1 MSMWMSRQ
9 PTTRVLALMAGLA
22 MAWPMS
28 GVERLASAGMPALEA
43 DLEEPV
49 LLYRFD
55 ARPQPGSMLEVDVS
69 VDGARQARERWS
81 LPAAAQKQPI
91 YELFARAPKRLAEWQ
106 AQANAGHSVMV
117 TLTLDG
123 RVVASLPLADLLGSS
138 QALRRQGVV
147 PEDLSGDVVPAA
159 GVADAELLGPVTNN
173 ACGDACRADRLT
185 CLADCN
191 ETPSPSCR
199 ADCDRWHTK
208 CMEACNEP
216 PNCPTTTTQT
226 RWQVLSYSFRGFIC
240 YGAGTPG
247 AQALEYWRYWKVST
261 VQVTTACD
269 GSETENVTSVAY
281 VTDLC
286 AWPQGSC
293 SNPTNSTPIF
303 WCHFS

>member
-1 MSMWMSRQ
+1 MSMWTSRQ
-9 PTTRVLALMAGLA
+9 STTRVLALMAGLA

-91 YELFARAPKRLAEWQ
+91 YELFAREPKRLAEWQ

-117 TLTLDG
+117 TLALDG
-123 RVVASLPLADLLGSS
+123 RVVASLPLAELLVSS

-147 PEDLSGDVVPAA
+147 PEDLSGDVELTAGAA
-159 GVADAELLGPVTNN
+159 DAQQFGPVADS
-173 ACGDACRADRLT
+173 ACTDACRDNRLS

-191 ETPSPSCR
+191 ENPSPSCR
-199 ADCDRWHTK
+199 ATCDRQHAK
-208 CMEACNEP
+208 CLEACNET

-226 RWQVLSYSFRGFIC
+226 RWQVLSYAFKGFIC
-240 YGAGTPG
+240 YGGG
-247 AQALEYWRYWKVST
+247 AWGSQALEYWRYWKVST
-261 VQVTTACD
+261 VQITTACD
-269 GSETENVTSVAY
+269 GSTTEVVTNVAY
-281 VTDLC
+281 VTDVC
-286 AWPQGSC
+286 AWGQGIC
-293 SNPTNSTPIF
+293 ANPTSLTPIF